1 MNDINLF
8 TIGFTQKTAQGF
20 FNSIKTSGIKKV
32 IDIRLK
38 NASQLSGFAKM
49 VDLKYFLETLC
60 DCAYVHLPL
69 LAPTKDLL
77 DDYKKKKITWEEYE
91 KKFNNIIFKRK
102 IENLIASEDLNF
114 SCFLCS
120 ELKPDQCHRRLVVD
134 YLIKKMKNPLIIKH
148 L

>member
-1 MNDINLF
+1 MF
-8 TIGFTQKTAQGF
+8 TIGFTQKTAQDF

-69 LAPTKDLL
+69 LASTKDLL
-77 DDYKKKKITWEEYE
+77 DDYKKKK
-91 KKFNNIIFKRK
+91 
-102 IENLIASEDLNF
+102 
-114 SCFLCS
+114 
-120 ELKPDQCHRRLVVD
+120 
-134 YLIKKMKNPLIIKH
+134 
-148 L
+148 

>member
-8 TIGFTQKTAQGF
+8 TIGFTQKTAQDF

-38 NASQLSGFAKM
+38 NASQLSGFAKKE
-49 VDLKYFLETLC
+49 DLKYFLKTLC
-60 DCAYVHLPL
+60 DCEYQHLPM

-77 DDYKKKKITWEEYE
+77 EGYKKKKITWEEYE
-91 KKFNNIIFKRK
+91 KKFNNIIFKRR
-102 IENLIASEDLNF
+102 IENLITSEDLNF